1 MQSRP
6 VVAGHRS
13 LHRYTTPGAI
23 GTENQV
29 ITTPAE
35 TPENQPGRDVVP
47 AVIAAVDL
55 GSNSFHMI
63 VGELRHGQLTIIDR
77 LREPIRLAEGL
88 AEDGQL
94 AKAARQRAVACL
106 SRFGER
112 LRDMHAASVRAA
124 ATNAL
129 RRARDSQKFMAE
141 AEAALGHPIEVIS
154 GIEEARLIYNGV
166 AHSLPPNEGL
176 RLVLDIGG
184 GSTELI
190 LGRGPKPKELESLA
204 LGCVAMTEQHF
215 ENGKISKRA
224 FEEARLAASLEL
236 RPVKAFFR
244 DSSNIQAIGTS
255 GTIIATA
262 AVAHELGIM
271 ESNELTSEVVETLIQ
286 KVLDFKN
293 MSALSLPGLSES
305 RAQVWP
311 GGLSILVELLKDL
324 RIDKLEIS
332 DGALREGLLYDHLGR
347 LQHEDARERSVRAM
361 MSRYNV
367 DEAQAKRVA
376 QSAAELLSQC
386 ARSWKL
392 KSPLAARLL
401 DWASR
406 LHEIGL
412 DISHDGYQRH
422 GAYIAE
428 NADLPGF
435 PRAEQSI
442 LAFLIANQR
451 RQIDTGSCPKIPSAW
466 RDRSLRLALLLRLA
480 VLLNR
485 SRTTVEL
492 PAIVLEVAQDDIRLK
507 FPDVWLARNALTVAD
522 LEREQKYLGYA
533 GFNLAFD

>member
-1 MQSRP
+1 
-6 VVAGHRS
+6 
-13 LHRYTTPGAI
+13 
-23 GTENQV
+23 
-29 ITTPAE
+29 
-35 TPENQPGRDVVP
+35 
-47 AVIAAVDL
+47 
-55 GSNSFHMI
+55 MI

-77 LREPIRLAEGL
+77 LREPVRLAEGL
-88 AEDGQL
+88 TEDGQL
-94 AKAARQRAVACL
+94 AKAARQRAVDCL

-112 LRDMHAASVRAA
+112 LRDMHAASIRAA

-141 AEAALGHPIEVIS
+141 AETALGHPIEVIS

-166 AHSLPPNEGL
+166 THSLPPYEGL

-190 LGRGPKPKELESLA
+190 LGRGAKPKALESLA

-215 ENGKISKRA
+215 ENGKISEHA

-244 DSSNIQAIGTS
+244 DSPDIQSIGTS

-262 AVAHELGIM
+262 AVAHELGIID
-271 ESNELTSEVVETLIQ
+271 SNELTSEDVETLIQ
-286 KVLDFKN
+286 KVLEFKN
-293 MSALSLPGLSES
+293 ISALSLPGLSEC

-311 GGLSILVELLKDL
+311 GGLSILVELLRVL
-324 RIDKLEIS
+324 RIDKLGIS

-361 MSRYNV
+361 VSRYNV

-376 QSAAELLSQC
+376 HSAAELLSQC
-386 ARSWKL
+386 AKPWKL
-392 KSPLAARLL
+392 KFPLAAQLL

-412 DISHDGYQRH
+412 DISHEGYQRH

-451 RQIDTGSCPKIPSAW
+451 RQIDTGSCLKIPSAW
-466 RDRSLRLALLLRLA
+466 RERSLRLALLLRLA

-492 PAIVLEVAQDDIRLK
+492 PTIVLEVGQDDIRLK
-507 FPDVWLARNALTVAD
+507 FPDAWLADNPLTVAD
-522 LEREQKYLGYA
+522 LEREQEYLGYA
-533 GFNLAFD
+533 GFSLDFA